1 MYSPGYSGLPWRPQ
15 LEVTSSIY
23 PTSTSPLMPHT
34 SATRNIL
41 ELRMSPTVPGQ
52 LSKLPTASPMPMLQ
66 PG

>member
-15 LEVTSSIY
+15 LEATLSIY

-34 SATRNIL
+34 PATRNVL
-41 ELRMSPTVPGQ
+41 ELRASPTVPRR
-52 LSKLPTASPMPMLQ
+52 LSKLPTAPPMPTLQ